1 MAKEHLNPSEGT
13 HSDTVKPLIG
23 LLSLM
28 ADRLPHLGSHR
39 KVFIGAVVTL
49 SERSPNVELCQFLL
63 RLARKWIIEEQ
74 SQTVGVKETA
84 AILLKMLNLEPRRS
98 DLFMRE
104 YLEVILAIYENP
116 DFLRSELTV
125 RLEDAF
131 MTGLRFPAA
140 DIRERFIDL
149 FDHTLVRPIQSRLLY
164 LLGHQSWQPLAS
176 HYWIFPLLDLTL
188 RSVKSDQAIVQHDD
202 AFVSFVVSALKRP
215 LTVGTVLRSLRLL
228 LYADKEIAH
237 RLWVSVFSAAW
248 ASIPRKY
255 QEDMEHKF
263 IGLIVREYHIQ
274 QHTAR
279 PNVIQTLLIGALA
292 CTPQLDIPPHLLRYL
307 GRTFAAWHP
316 VGEML
321 QNTLRTPS
329 SDGDSI
335 RESVQ
340 DALAAFYSD
349 LEEDDLFYGLWRR
362 RSVYAESNAAIS
374 LEQNGMWQQAQL
386 MYEQAQNK
394 ARHGV
399 LEFTEA
405 EYNLWEDHWVLC
417 AEKLQQW
424 DILIE
429 LAKYEGD
436 NDMLLECAWRLND
449 WFADQTLLDQALE
462 SLAVSATPRRKVFE
476 AFLTLLKA
484 QSHPEMGR
492 EFQRTL
498 DEATQL
504 TLHKW
509 HSLPEYVSQAH
520 VPLLHTFQLI
530 VEISEANT
538 VFANLTATTSQNL
551 NYRSNELKTLLQ
563 TWRERLPNLWDDVN
577 IWSDLVAWRGHVFRA
592 VNKAYIPLVSL
603 IQPQNGG
610 ASSST
615 NSFAYRGYHETAW
628 IINRFAHVLRKH
640 HLTEQCIYQLQRIY
654 QLPNIE
660 IHEAFLKLREQAKCY
675 FQQDNPAELTKG
687 LDVINNTNLMF
698 FAAPQKAEFFT
709 LKGMFMAKLSMADE
723 ANNSFSTAIQMDLNL
738 AKAWTEWGR
747 FNDRTFRDK
756 PGDTYSAVNAV
767 SCYLQAAGLYK
778 NSKVRKVLI
787 RILWLLG
794 CDDQASTVHQAFES
808 YKGETPIWHWITFI
822 PQLLL
827 ALSQRESKWARKL
840 LVLIAKNYPQVR

>member
-1 MAKEHLNPSEGT
+1 MARCIT
-13 HSDTVKPLIG
+13 
-23 LLSLM
+23 
-28 ADRLPHLGSHR
+28 RLGPHR

-49 SERSPNVELCQFLL
+49 AERSPNLELCQFLL
-63 RLARKWIIEEQ
+63 RLARKWILDERTDAI
-74 SQTVGVKETA
+74 SVKEKSV
-84 AILLKMLNLEPRRS
+84 ILLKMLNLEPRRS
-98 DLFMRE
+98 DIFMRE
-104 YLEVILAIYENP
+104 YLEVILAIYEDP
-116 DFLRSELTV
+116 AFQRSELTV
-125 RLEDAF
+125 RLEDAYL
-131 MTGLRFPAA
+131 TGLRFPSA
-140 DIRERFIDL
+140 DIRDRFVDL
-149 FDHTLVRPIQSRLLY
+149 FDRHLARPIQSRLLY
-164 LLGHQSWQPLAS
+164 LIGQHSWQPLAS
-176 HYWIFPLLDLTL
+176 YYWIFPLLDLTL
-188 RSVKSDQAIVQHDD
+188 RSVKTEQPLVQGND
-202 AFVSFVVSALKRP
+202 AFAGYVSTVQGRP
-215 LTVGTVLRSLRLL
+215 LNVGSVLRPLRLL
-228 LYADKEIAH
+228 LYDDKEIAH
-237 RLWVSVFSAAW
+237 QLWVAVYSAAW
-248 ASIPRKY
+248 ASIPRKF
-255 QEDMEHKF
+255 QEDLGHKF
-263 IGLIVREYHIQ
+263 IGLIVRDYHMQ

-292 CTPQLDIPPHLLRYL
+292 CTPQPELPPHLLRYL
-307 GRTFAAWHP
+307 GRTFDAWHP
-316 VGEML
+316 AGEML
-321 QNTLRTPS
+321 QNMMRTPS
-329 SDGDSI
+329 SGGDSI
-335 RESVQ
+335 RESIQ
-340 DALAAFYSD
+340 DALAAFYAD

-362 RSVYAESNAAIS
+362 RCVYAESNAAIS
-374 LEQNGMWQQAQL
+374 LEQNGMWHQAQL
-386 MYEQAQNK
+386 MYEQASNK

-399 LEFTEA
+399 LDFTEA
-405 EYNLWEDHWVLC
+405 EYSLWEDHWVLC

-424 DILIE
+424 DPLIE
-429 LAKYEGD
+429 LAKFEGD
-436 NDMLLECAWRLND
+436 YDMLLECAWRLND

-462 SLAVSATPRRKVFE
+462 SLSVSATPRRKVFE

-484 QSHPEMGR
+484 QTQPEMSR
-492 EFQRTL
+492 DFQRIL

-509 HSLPEYVSQAH
+509 HSLPAHVSQAH

-538 VFANLTATTSQNL
+538 VFANLAATTAQNL

-577 IWSDLVAWRGHVFRA
+577 VWSDLVAWRGHVFRA
-592 VNKAYIPLVSL
+592 VNKSYLPLVSAV
-603 IQPQNGG
+603 QPQGSAG
-610 ASSST
+610 SST

-640 HLTEQCIYQLQRIY
+640 HLTDQCIHQLQRIY

-660 IHEAFLKLREQAKCY
+660 IQEAFPKLREQAKCY
-675 FQQDNPAELTKG
+675 FQQDIPTELTKG

-709 LKGMFMAKLSMADE
+709 LKGMFMAKLSMTDE
-723 ANNSFSTAIQMDLNL
+723 ANTSFSTAIQMDLNL

-794 CDDQASTVHQAFES
+794 CDDQSSTVHQALDG

-822 PQLLL
+822 PQLLM
-827 ALSQRESKWARKL
+827 ALSQREYKWARKL
-840 LVLIAKNYPQVR
+840 LMLIAKAYPQVCCVSLALM